1 MCGHPRLS
9 LPSLTTPGPG
19 RLEPFSFLFF
29 FFRWSSGLLPGANHG
44 ARPPLLLA
52 KATGPQRGSLLP
64 SGHPFKV
71 VAGVLVSKRL
81 LPTAQPPISLCPAH
95 FGGDLP
101 PLKLFKIAF
110 YTVSAKRQIH

>member
-44 ARPPLLLA
+44 ARPRFCWLKPQA
-52 KATGPQRGSLLP
+52 RREGPSCRLDTL
-64 SGHPFKV
+64 
-71 VAGVLVSKRL
+71 SK
-81 LPTAQPPISLCPAH
+81 
-95 FGGDLP
+95 
-101 PLKLFKIAF
+101 
-110 YTVSAKRQIH
+110 